1 MERIDKGIGWLE
13 RVLDLI
19 KKYSIGEF
27 FKAFLIILLTALVIG
42 FIAKPTYVFEKYDE
56 WQTKQHSAKMEKRL
70 INNEKV
76 HILAEKLLYKV
87 NADRVLVLELH
98 NGVSSN
104 SGLPFAKCSA
114 TYEAINEGVQPV
126 ANQYQEVN
134 LSLMPFATK
143 LIEEDYWCGNTEDLM
158 KIDKALCYRM
168 LGNDTSHF
176 AGCVIHG
183 VDKPLAFIFVKFKSL
198 PEAHSCENVKDI
210 IYHNAL
216 QFALLL
222 ELNKDGK

>member
-1 MERIDKGIGWLE
+1 MDKIEKGFGF
-13 RVLDLI
+13 LDKALGMVE
-19 KKYSIGEF
+19 KYKIRTILKGV
-27 FKAFLIILLTALVIG
+27 LIILIVAATIG
-42 FIAKPTYVFEKYDE
+42 FVNNPTWIFERYDE
-56 WQTKQHSAKMEKRL
+56 WQVKQHSEKMEKRL
-70 INNEKV
+70 VNNEKV

-114 TYEAINEGVQPV
+114 TYEALNEGVHPV
-126 ANQYQEVN
+126 ADQYQDVN
-134 LSLMPFATK
+134 LSLMPFANK
-143 LIEEDYWCGNTEDLM
+143 LIEQGYWCGNTEDLM

-176 AGCVIHG
+176 AGCVIQG
-183 VDKPLAFIFVKFKSL
+183 IDKPLAFIFVKFKNISDG
-198 PEAHSCENVKDI
+198 HSCNNVRDI
-210 IYHNAL
+210 INHNAL

-222 ELNKDGK
+222 ELNKEKR